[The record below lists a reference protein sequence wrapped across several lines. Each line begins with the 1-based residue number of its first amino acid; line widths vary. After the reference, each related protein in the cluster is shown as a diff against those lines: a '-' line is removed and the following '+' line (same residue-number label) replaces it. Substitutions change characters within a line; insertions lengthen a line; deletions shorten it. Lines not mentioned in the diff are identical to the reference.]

1 MKKNILFFIYIFVS
15 LASVAQNNIGIGT
28 NTPNPNAK
36 LDISSTTKGLLIP
49 RMSSA
54 QRITLAGTLGLS
66 DEGLMVYDT
75 DLQKFYYWDKNIG
88 FSGNWNQVRPGSLS
102 YGKIWIGDAT
112 NTAVERSMSGD
123 VTISDTGLA
132 TIQPN
137 AVQGTDI
144 SLAGETTG
152 NIMQFNGTDWV
163 PVDPSTLTVRNIY
176 TANGTLTGNRTMTM
190 AANSLNLNATNGNFI
205 YNPSGT
211 GKMGIGGTPS
221 TYKLEVIGSDASI
234 NNVRVGLGAGNI
246 AGNTVVGSGALN
258 ANTSGFVNTAIGY
271 TALAA
276 NTTGADNTAIGMDG
290 MLYNTSGSM
299 NTSIGTY
306 ALVNNT
312 TGNYNSGIG
321 KNALY
326 TNSTGSNNTALGYN
340 ADVSTGALT
349 NATAIGSGAIVSASN
364 SLVLG
369 NGANVGIGISNPTNK
384 LEVVGNTK
392 TSNFQMTTGAT
403 NNFVLKSDAS
413 GNGAWV
419 NPNTLAVTNTLTN
432 PTNTITSTV
441 NGVSA
446 TAPAV
451 NTVSNTSSTNTL
463 STTVN
468 GVAGTGVNIINSN
481 ALTSATNTMT
491 STING
496 VASNAPIVNSNTKT
510 WTQAGGMSD
519 VVNGV
524 SANVTPASGTI
535 NNVLGY
541 DATGAPVYQSST
553 ALSVSNIY
561 TANGTL
567 TGARTVTQGANTLAF
582 TSTATNG
589 FSVDGST
596 FSVDAANNRI
606 GIGTTAPKN
615 DLQIGQGGDPMIR
628 IDGAL
633 NTSAAGHLRF
643 SETYTSDYGFDI
655 AHNSSTDE
663 LIFKGLS
670 AGVASPDNLLVLKR
684 FPTIGVGIGASPTG
698 AGMLE
703 VSGNTKTTN
712 FQMTSGATNN
722 FVLKSDASGNG
733 AWVNPNTLAV
743 TNTLTNPTNT
753 ITSTV
758 NGVSATAPAVNTV
771 SNTSSTNTLSTTVN
785 GVAGT
790 GVNII
795 NSNALTSAT
804 NTMTSTINGVASN
817 APIVNSNTK
826 TWTQAGG
833 MSDVVN
839 GVSANVT
846 PASGTINNVLG
857 YDATGAP
864 VYQSSTA
871 LSVSNIYTANGT
883 LTGART
889 VTQGANT
896 LAFTSTA
903 TNGFSVDGTTFSV
916 DAANDRVGIGTTT
929 PAALLDIAKNGT
941 DGGTWY
947 GEKIYRAGNNTSTGY
962 GLNVASEVFSGG
974 GTGGN
979 YYGVYSTAQW
989 GNNNY
994 GVYGKGLYGI
1004 TGSYG
1009 LYGDATS
1016 SGATTNYGVYG
1027 TAANATNN
1035 WAGYFVGNG
1044 YFSGN
1049 LGIGTTTPTTQLHT
1063 TGTVRFAN
1071 YTNGFLVGDAT
1082 GTLTAP
1088 RSIAVSGTGIDIAN
1102 GNGVAGNPTLS
1113 LNYGPTMAVASNG
1126 KYPVGNFGQFE
1137 PHGTYTDFNVTPN
1150 FWGWNY
1156 VQGNT
1161 NAPNTVSSQWYRQ
1174 NISLGSNFAGR
1185 GAGGYSL
1192 ELAYPRDRTAG
1203 AGFWSR
1209 TVENGVIGNWSR
1221 LDGFAH
1227 NVSSSLH
1234 PSMDDIT
1241 GWTALTFACNDDA
1254 AYTVNWGFPFNI
1266 DGVNYTSGWIS
1277 TNGILGFGG
1286 STTTSFSNT
1295 ALPTSLSND
1304 PMLFFHWDDNST
1316 DIIRYVVQGTA
1327 PNRNCFIQWSGS
1339 ETLFC
1344 TTGGSKIM
1352 AYITLSEGSNV
1363 VSVRYLAQGSAAD
1376 AQGAGATF
1384 GFQYAGGASAGS
1396 IPLGYNTKLLDDNA
1410 TNQQFSIDF

>member
-419 NPNTLAVTNTLTN
+419 DPSSLT
-432 PTNTITSTV
+432 
-441 NGVSA
+441 
-446 TAPAV
+446 
-451 NTVSNTSSTNTL
+451 
-463 STTVN
+463 
-468 GVAGTGVNIINSN
+468 
-481 ALTSATNTMT
+481 
-491 STING
+491 
-496 VASNAPIVNSNTKT
+496 
-510 WTQAGGMSD
+510 
-519 VVNGV
+519 
-524 SANVTPASGTI
+524 
-535 NNVLGY
+535 
-541 DATGAPVYQSST
+541 
-553 ALSVSNIY
+553 VSNIY

-1241 GWTALTFACNDDA
+1241 GWTTLTGACTDDA

-1286 STTTSFSNT
+1286 STTTSYSNT

>member
-1 MKKNILFFIYIFVS
+1 MKKNILFSLFIIVA
-15 LASVAQNNIGIGT
+15 LASFAQNNIGIGT

-54 QRITLAGTLGLS
+54 QRITLASRLGLS

-102 YGKIWIGDAT
+102 YGKIWIGDAS
-112 NTAVERSMSGD
+112 NTAIERSMSGD
-123 VTISDTGLA
+123 VTISDTGIA
-132 TIQPN
+132 TIQPD

-163 PVDPSTLTVRNIY
+163 PVDPSTLSVRNIY
-176 TANGTLTGNRTMTM
+176 TTNGTLTGNRTITM
-190 AANSLNLNATNGNFI
+190 AANSLILNATNGNFI

-211 GKMGIGGTPS
+211 GKMGVGGTPT

-246 AGNTVVGSGALN
+246 TGNTVVGSGALN

-290 MLYNTSGSM
+290 MLNNTSGTM

-326 TNSTGSNNTALGYN
+326 TNITGSNNTALGYN

-392 TSNFQMTTGAT
+392 TTNFQMTSGAT
-403 NNFVLKSDAS
+403 NNYVLKSDAS

-463 STTVN
+463 STIVN

-496 VASNAPIVNSNTKT
+496 VASNASIVNSNTKT
-510 WTQAGGMSD
+510 WTQS
-519 VVNGV
+519 
-524 SANVTPASGTI
+524 
-535 NNVLGY
+535 
-541 DATGAPVYQSST
+541 
-553 ALSVSNIY
+553 
-561 TANGTL
+561 
-567 TGARTVTQGANTLAF
+567 
-582 TSTATNG
+582 
-589 FSVDGST
+589 
-596 FSVDAANNRI
+596 
-606 GIGTTAPKN
+606 
-615 DLQIGQGGDPMIR
+615 
-628 IDGAL
+628 
-633 NTSAAGHLRF
+633 
-643 SETYTSDYGFDI
+643 
-655 AHNSSTDE
+655 
-663 LIFKGLS
+663 
-670 AGVASPDNLLVLKR
+670 
-684 FPTIGVGIGASPTG
+684 
-698 AGMLE
+698 
-703 VSGNTKTTN
+703 
-712 FQMTSGATNN
+712 
-722 FVLKSDASGNG
+722 
-733 AWVNPNTLAV
+733 
-743 TNTLTNPTNT
+743 
-753 ITSTV
+753 
-758 NGVSATAPAVNTV
+758 
-771 SNTSSTNTLSTTVN
+771 
-785 GVAGT
+785 
-790 GVNII
+790 
-795 NSNALTSAT
+795 
-804 NTMTSTINGVASN
+804 
-817 APIVNSNTK
+817 
-826 TWTQAGG
+826 GG

-929 PAALLDIAKNGT
+929 PAALLDIAKNGA

-962 GLNVASEVFSGG
+962 GLNVASEVYSGG

-989 GNNNY
+989 GNNSY
-994 GVYGKGLYGI
+994 GVYGKGLYAI

-1044 YFSGN
+1044 HFSGN

-1174 NISLGSNFAGR
+1174 NISLGSNYPGR

-1192 ELAYPRDRTAG
+1192 ELAYPRDRAAG

-1209 TVENGVIGNWSR
+1209 TIENGTIGNWTR

-1241 GWTALTFACNDDA
+1241 GWITLTGACADDA

-1286 STTTSFSNT
+1286 VSTATYTNT
-1295 ALPTSLSND
+1295 ALPASISTD
-1304 PMLFFHWDDNST
+1304 PMLFFHWDDDAA

-1327 PNRNCFIQWSGS
+1327 PNRNCFIQWQGS
-1339 ETLFC
+1339 ESLTC
-1344 TTGGSKIM
+1344 TAGASRIM

-1376 AQGAGATF
+1376 AQGASATF
-1384 GFQYAGGASAGS
+1384 GFQYAGGASAGT
-1396 IPLGYNTKLLDDNA
+1396 IPLGFNTKLLDDNA